1 MTVIKLDYGKEG
13 IEVDLNPNWNTTV
26 IRPLKQS
33 AIKNPIEAVR
43 HAIKNPVGSPTLKAT
58 IKTRKSIKSVCIV
71 VSDAT
76 RPVPTHLILEGL
88 LKELIDYGIQE
99 NKIRIL
105 IATGLHRPARK
116 EELNRILGT
125 FLTSDVN
132 ISNHIATDKKSL
144 VSLHNS
150 DLEDPIYVNRHYCES
165 DLKIL
170 TGYVEPHFFFGY
182 SGGYKSI
189 VPGLAGAETILA
201 NHSAENIASPY
212 ARFGIYK
219 NNPLP
224 EHSSRYAKKV
234 GVDFTINVCIDKNH
248 EITHIAAGDL
258 ELVHNRL
265 VDYQKKIIFKE
276 IQEPFD
282 IVVCGNGGCPLD
294 LNLYQAVKS
303 MAIGEMGVKRGGTII
318 SVNECREG
326 VGVGQDKFK
335 ELIFS
340 EMNPEEIYNK
350 ILNKEIV
357 GHDQWQIQVLTRILL
372 KSEIYVVS
380 LMKEEG
386 LGNIGL
392 KYADTVENAIKQSL
406 IKHGNDA
413 NILIL
418 PNGPQILPFINI

>member
-1 MTVIKLDYGKEG
+1 MKLDYGKEG
-13 IEVDLNPNWNTTV
+13 IEVNLNPNWNTTI
-26 IRPLKQS
+26 IRPLKQIV
-33 AIKNPIEAVR
+33 IKNPIEAVR
-43 HAIKNPVGSPTLKAT
+43 DAIKNPVGSLPLKSI

-76 RPVPTHLILEGL
+76 RPVPTHLIIEGL

-99 NKIRIL
+99 KEIRIL
-105 IATGLHRPARK
+105 IATGLHRPSRR
-116 EELNRILGT
+116 EELKRILGT
-125 FLTSDVN
+125 VLTSDVK
-132 ISNHIATDKKSL
+132 IINHIATDKKSL
-144 VSLHNS
+144 VSLSKN
-150 DLEDPIYVNRHYCES
+150 DLEEQTYFNKYYYES

-170 TGYVEPHFFFGY
+170 TGYVEPHFFFGF

-212 ARFGIYK
+212 ARFGINEK
-219 NNPLP
+219 NPLL
-224 EHSSRYAKKV
+224 EHSSIHAKMI
-234 GVDFTINVCIDKNH
+234 GVDFTINVCINKNH
-248 EITHIAAGDL
+248 EISQIAAGDL
-258 ELVHNRL
+258 ELVHRKL
-265 VDYQKKIIFKE
+265 VGYQKKHIFKE

-282 IVVCGNGGCPLD
+282 IVVCGNGGYPLD

-340 EMNPEEIYNK
+340 GKRPEEIYNK
-350 ILNKEIV
+350 IIKKEIV
-357 GHDQWQIQVLTRILL
+357 VPDQWQIQVLTRILM
-372 KSEIYVVS
+372 KSEIYLVS
-380 LMKEEG
+380 SMKKAEI
-386 LGNIGL
+386 GNIGL
-392 KYADTVENAIKQSL
+392 KYVDTVENAIKQSL
-406 IKHGNDA
+406 IKHGEDA

>member
-1 MTVIKLDYGKEG
+1 MKLDYGKEG
-13 IEVDLNPNWNTTV
+13 IEVNLNPNWNTTI
-26 IRPLKQS
+26 IRPLKQIV
-33 AIKNPIEAVR
+33 IKNPIEAVR
-43 HAIKNPVGSPTLKAT
+43 DAIKNPVGSLPLKSV

-76 RPVPTHLILEGL
+76 RPVPTHLIIEGL

-99 NKIRIL
+99 KEIRIL
-105 IATGLHRPARK
+105 IATGLHRPSRR
-116 EELNRILGT
+116 EELKRILGT
-125 FLTSDVN
+125 VLTSDVK
-132 ISNHIATDKKSL
+132 IINHIATDKKSL

-150 DLEDPIYVNRHYCES
+150 DLEDPIYVNRDYYES

-170 TGYVEPHFFFGY
+170 TGYVEPHFFFGF

-212 ARFGIYK
+212 ARFGINEK
-219 NNPLP
+219 NPLL
-224 EHSSRYAKKV
+224 EHSSIHAKMI
-234 GVDFTINVCIDKNH
+234 GVDFTINVCINKNH
-248 EITHIAAGDL
+248 EISQIAAGVL
-258 ELVHNRL
+258 ELVHRKL
-265 VDYQKKIIFKE
+265 VGYQMKHIFKE

-282 IVVCGNGGCPLD
+282 IVVCGNGGYPLD

-326 VGVGQDKFK
+326 VGVGQDNFK

-340 EMNPEEIYNK
+340 GKRPEEIYNK
-350 ILNKEIV
+350 IIKKEIV
-357 GHDQWQIQVLTRILL
+357 VPDQWQIQVLTRILM
-372 KSEIYVVS
+372 KSEIYLVS
-380 LMKEEG
+380 SMKEKNI
-386 LGNIGL
+386 GNIGL

-413 NILIL
+413 NILVL